1 MGSINKGNKKGR
13 NNLLTVVAIIIILAC
28 AGACVWF
35 FFHMRDQMKGSYE
48 TQIQELNLKIMSKTR
63 TVYVAKDYLHA
74 GHMIERDDF
83 ELKEV
88 LTDAADY
95 VTEED
100 FGKTLL
106 VNIDAGTEMKK
117 AFVSGEVVDTELREV
132 EYNCIEVSSN
142 VNVSDYVDVRLL
154 LPSGQD
160 FIIMSKKQVKA
171 LNETKLVCDLWVT
184 EEELLLMDS
193 AMVDAYLYR
202 SIDERVLDAKIYV
215 TKYILPTVQEPS
227 VPNYTPSETTAQ
239 LIQDNPNIVN
249 VASMYLSSELR
260 QKIQLDL
267 NDFLPHTNDGLTWYD
282 STGRYLGR
290 ATEAEV
296 MGNDLVNNTGSV
308 PGSELPSEYGDT
320 LWGDYENKN

>member
-1 MGSINKGNKKGR
+1 MKTGSRKGR
-13 NNLLTVVAIIIILAC
+13 NTVLTIVAVLIIALC
-28 AGACVWF
+28 VGAGIWF
-35 FFHMRDQMKGSYE
+35 MFRMRDQIKADYE
-48 TQIQELNLKIMSKTR
+48 TQISDLNLKIMSKTR
-63 TVYVAKDYLHA
+63 TVYVAKDYIRS
-74 GHMIERDDF
+74 GQMISRDMFD
-83 ELKEV
+83 LKEV

-95 VTEED
+95 LSEED
-100 FGKTLL
+100 FGKTML
-106 VNIDAGTEMKK
+106 VNVDAGTEMKK
-117 AFVSGEVVDTELREV
+117 AFVSGEVVDAELREV

-142 VNVSDYVDVRLL
+142 VNTADYVDVRIL
-154 LPSGQD
+154 LPDGSD
-160 FIIMSKKQVKA
+160 YIIMSKKQVKA

-215 TKYILPTVQEPS
+215 TKYILPTVQDASE
-227 VPNYTPSETTAQ
+227 PNYTPSEVTAE
-239 LIQDNPNIVN
+239 LIQNNPNIVN
-249 VASMYLSSELR
+249 VASKYLASELR
-260 QKIQLDL
+260 QKKQLEL

-296 MGNDLVNNTGSV
+296 MGNDIVNSSGSI

>member
-1 MGSINKGNKKGR
+1 MSKGTRKGKSTA
-13 NNLLTVVAIIIILAC
+13 LTIVAIIIILAC

-63 TVYVAKDYLHA
+63 TVYVAKEYLHA

-83 ELKEV
+83 DLKEV

-95 VTEED
+95 VTEDD

-132 EYNCIEVSSN
+132 EYDCIEVTSN
-142 VNVSDYVDVRLL
+142 INTSDYVDVRILF
-154 LPSGQD
+154 PDGSD
-160 FIIMSKKQVKA
+160 YIIMSKKQVKA

-202 SIDERVLDAKIYV
+202 SIDERVLDAKIYC
-215 TKYILPTVQEPS
+215 TKYILPTVQDPS
-227 VPNYTPSETTAQ
+227 ESNYTPSEMTAA

-249 VASMYLSSELR
+249 VASKYLASELR
-260 QKIQLDL
+260 QKKQVEL

-290 ATEAEV
+290 ATDAEV
-296 MGNDLVNNTGSV
+296 MGNDIVNSSGSI

>member
-1 MGSINKGNKKGR
+1 MKTGSRKGR
-13 NNLLTVVAIIIILAC
+13 NALLTIVAVIIILVC
-28 AGACVWF
+28 VGLCVWL
-35 FFHMRDQMKGSYE
+35 FFHMRDQMKADYE
-48 TQIQELNLKIMSKTR
+48 TQISELNLKLMSKTR

-74 GHMIERDDF
+74 GQMIERDMFD
-83 ELKEV
+83 LKEV

-95 VTEED
+95 VTEDD

-106 VNIDAGTEMKK
+106 VNVDAGSEMKK
-117 AFVSGEVVDTELREV
+117 AFVSGEVVDAELREV
-132 EYNCIEVSSN
+132 EYDCIEVTSN
-142 VNVSDYVDVRLL
+142 VNTADYVDVRIL
-154 LPSGQD
+154 LPDGSD
-160 FIIMSKKQVKA
+160 YIIMSKKQVKA

-215 TKYILPTVQEPS
+215 TKYILPTVQDPS
-227 VPNYTPSETTAQ
+227 EPNYTPSEISAE
-239 LIQDNPNIVN
+239 LIQNNPNIVN
-249 VASMYLSSELR
+249 VASKYLASELR
-260 QKIQLDL
+260 QKKQLEL

-296 MGNDLVNNTGSV
+296 MGNDLVNSSGSV
-308 PGSELPSEYGDT
+308 PGSELPAEYGDT

>member
-1 MGSINKGNKKGR
+1 MKTGSRKGR
-13 NNLLTVVAIIIILAC
+13 NALLTIVAVIIILVC
-28 AGACVWF
+28 VGLCVWF
-35 FFHMRDQMKGSYE
+35 FFRMRDQMKADYE
-48 TQIQELNLKIMSKTR
+48 TQISELNLKLMSKTR

-74 GHMIERDDF
+74 GQMIERDMFD
-83 ELKEV
+83 LKEV

-95 VTEED
+95 VTEDD

-106 VNIDAGTEMKK
+106 VNVDAGSEMKK
-117 AFVSGEVVDTELREV
+117 AFVSGEVVDAELREV
-132 EYNCIEVSSN
+132 EYDCIEVTSN
-142 VNVSDYVDVRLL
+142 VNTADYVDVRIL
-154 LPSGQD
+154 LPDGSD
-160 FIIMSKKQVKA
+160 YIIMSKKQVKA

-215 TKYILPTVQEPS
+215 TKYILPTVQDPS
-227 VPNYTPSETTAQ
+227 EPNYTPSEISAE
-239 LIQDNPNIVN
+239 LIQNNPNIVN
-249 VASMYLSSELR
+249 VASKYLASELR
-260 QKIQLDL
+260 QKKQLEL

-296 MGNDLVNNTGSV
+296 MGNDLVNSSGSV
-308 PGSELPSEYGDT
+308 PGSELPAEYGDT